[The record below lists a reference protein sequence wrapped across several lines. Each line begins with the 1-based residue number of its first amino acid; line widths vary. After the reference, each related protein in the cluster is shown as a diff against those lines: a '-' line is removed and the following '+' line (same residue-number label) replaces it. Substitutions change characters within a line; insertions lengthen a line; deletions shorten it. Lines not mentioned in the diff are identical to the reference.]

1 MTWEPPLNWPIVDV
15 GLLMVAFDE
24 VMFVYTD
31 ASTTEA
37 SFTRHLEELG
47 AAIDGRNEASRIGV
61 IYDAPNPFSIDAKR
75 RQRSAAVLDA
85 RRAKLGR
92 TTAAFALAT
101 PSPVV
106 RGALRAVFW
115 MAPPP
120 YAWEI
125 TDDVR
130 AGLVFVK
137 KHLPSLDVEGC
148 LGRYIETKKRH
159 VA

>member
-1 MTWEPPLNWPIVDV
+1 MTWDPPLHWPIVDV
-15 GLLMVAFDE
+15 GLLMVAFDD
-24 VMFVYTD
+24 VMFVYAD

-37 SFTRHLEELG
+37 SFATHLKELA
-47 AAIDGRNEASRIGV
+47 AAIDGRNETSRIGV

-75 RQRSAAVLDA
+75 RQRSAEVLST
-85 RRAKLGR
+85 RRAKLAR

-137 KHLPSLDVEGC
+137 KHLPSLDVESC
-148 LGRYIETKKRH
+148 LARYVETKKRH